1 MNRTKRSEKP
11 DWREVRGRKIYEA
24 RTCTIYLQADH
35 KLYEHIYNKEGNRDH
50 IRFFLPNLII
60 DNIYFSNS
68 RTREE
73 IVALLYTHIKAVN
86 QIYEGTD
93 FNGIRGIN
101 FAIKRTTIYTPDTC
115 IGERASVSGNP
126 FCEEN
131 VDVSN
136 YLNMNSQKDHS
147 AFCLAYSL
155 TYRDF
160 IGGTLGLAWVSF
172 IKFRIFDKSPNAL
185 PYLRLPVR
193 AKVPIF

>member
-1 MNRTKRSEKP
+1 MLAVEGFQLI
-11 DWREVRGRKIYEA
+11 VRFVFIFLIFRVYEA

-35 KLYEHIYNKEGNRDH
+35 KLYEHIYNKEGNGDH
-50 IRFFLPNLII
+50 IRL
-60 DNIYFSNS
+60 YFSFVCICPYF

-86 QIYEGTD
+86 QIYESTN
-93 FNGIRGIN
+93 FNGIHGIN
-101 FAIKRTTIYTPDTC
+101 FAIKRTTIYTPSTC
-115 IGERASVSGNP
+115 KGERAATAGNP

-160 IGGTLGLAWVSF
+160 IGGTLGLAWVA
-172 IKFRIFDKSPNAL
+172 SPSQS
-185 PYLRLPVR
+185 
-193 AKVPIF
+193 IISS

>member
-1 MNRTKRSEKP
+1 M
-11 DWREVRGRKIYEA
+11 
-24 RTCTIYLQADH
+24 L
-35 KLYEHIYNKEGNRDH
+35 
-50 IRFFLPNLII
+50 
-60 DNIYFSNS
+60 

-101 FAIKRTTIYTPDTC
+101 FAIKRTTIYTPETC
-115 IGERASVSGNP
+115 IGERATTSGNP
-126 FCEEN
+126 FCEDN

-160 IGGTLGLAWVSF
+160 IGGTLGLAWVASPSQSK
-172 IKFRIFDKSPNAL
+172 IKI
-185 PYLRLPVR
+185 
-193 AKVPIF
+193 

>member
-1 MNRTKRSEKP
+1 MRRVHVLYTFKLITNYMSTSIT
-11 DWREVRGRKIYEA
+11 RKE
-24 RTCTIYLQADH
+24 T
-35 KLYEHIYNKEGNRDH
+35 G
-50 IRFFLPNLII
+50 II
-60 DNIYFSNS
+60 SGYIFSFICNGPYF

-86 QIYEGTD
+86 QIYESTN
-93 FNGIRGIN
+93 FNGIHGIN
-101 FAIKRTTIYTPDTC
+101 FAIKRTTIYTPSTC
-115 IGERASVSGNP
+115 KGERAATAGNP

-160 IGGTLGLAWVSF
+160 IGGTLGLAWVA
-172 IKFRIFDKSPNAL
+172 SPSQS
-185 PYLRLPVR
+185 
-193 AKVPIF
+193 IISS